1 MAAALRVAVAAANH
15 GHLTTLCPFLL
26 RPLSNTITNKALNHN
41 RNLKGLSR
49 KSFTCRAVYNPE
61 EVQIKEEG
69 QSESPEYRVFL
80 VDRSGKKVSPWHD
93 IPLRLGN
100 GIFNFVVEIPKDTRA
115 KMEVATD
122 EPYTPIKPRH
132 KEGKTS
138 LLPFLVG
145 NVQSPFLDIKEHS
158 ASYFLCALN
167 SYNINWNYGLLPQ
180 TWEDPSFENSKVEG
194 AVGDNDPVDVVEIGS
209 GREKLVRSLRSRLAA
224 LAMIDEGE
232 LDWKLRFLTQATGK
246 SSHLENRKEKF
257 EWAK

>member
-122 EPYTPIKPRH
+122 EPYTTI
-132 KEGKTS
+132 
-138 LLPFLVG
+138 
-145 NVQSPFLDIKEHS
+145 I
-158 ASYFLCALN
+158 AAL
-167 SYNINWNYGLLPQ
+167 
-180 TWEDPSFENSKVEG
+180 
-194 AVGDNDPVDVVEIGS
+194 VDVDLKATNMLYVYALTRISDCSTRPWGTTGALGRGERGRGS
-209 GREKLVRSLRSRLAA
+209 GTLTAIRDWFRDYKIPDGKPANRFGLGNQAA
-224 LAMIDEGE
+224 
-232 LDWKLRFLTQATGK
+232 
-246 SSHLENRKEKF
+246 NKEYALKVIN
-257 EWAK
+257 ETNESWAKLIKRFTPAKGLSLF